1 MSTTPTRYRA
11 TDYPAKY
18 RPLGYWRS
26 TRRAAAAES
35 AVGPPRWKR
44 RFWLLVALMVAT
56 LVLHIG
62 IAAAYLGGSSDT
74 TAQSALPTVTTDPNA
89 ACEPQGAGGTLDPD
103 LVELDPSATAADGAG
118 AANSGNPQPLG
129 ANRRSAL

>member
-1 MSTTPTRYRA
+1 MTTTPTRYRA

-26 TRRAAAAES
+26 TRQATAAEQAEQS
-35 AVGPPRWKR
+35 PSWKR
-44 RFWLLVALMVAT
+44 RFWLLVAVMVAT

-62 IAAAYLGGSSDT
+62 IAAAYLGSSSDSSGSLV
-74 TAQSALPTVTTDPNA
+74 APTVTTDPNA
-89 ACEPQGAGGTLDPD
+89 ACVPQGQGGTLDPD
-103 LVELDPSATAADGAG
+103 LVELDPSMTANDGAG
-118 AANSGNPQPLG
+118 TTNSGSPQPFG